1 MPWSNVV
8 AHDAQNGTRV
18 AAYALRRVD
27 ESVDMI
33 EERIR
38 IPFDDQGKRLS
49 TIEEAAYRRGFKSG
63 EAAGRAEGQKTIEAD
78 HAILLPLIT
87 EVERLKEVVLSAA
100 EDEIVKIALAAA
112 KHVLRR
118 EMQHPELLLEYVR
131 EAIRKIGQAQ
141 TLLIRVP
148 EQDLER
154 LTQER
159 AELMQL
165 AEGVDW
171 LKIESDRYLLP
182 GECIVEGNERVIDS
196 RLDSQMAAIE
206 KGLV

>member
-1 MPWSNVV
+1 MPWSKVV

-18 AAYALRRVD
+18 APYALRRVD
-27 ESVDMI
+27 EVV
-33 EERIR
+33 EERISV
-38 IPFDDQGKRLS
+38 PCDDQGKRLS
-49 TIEEAAYRRGFKSG
+49 AIEAAGYRRGFESG
-63 EAAGRAEGQKTIEAD
+63 QAEGRAQAQRIVDAD

-87 EVERLKEVVLSAA
+87 EVERLKEVVLIAA

-118 EMQHPELLLEYVR
+118 EMQHPDLLLEYVR

-148 EQDLER
+148 EQDFER
-154 LTQER
+154 LTRER
-159 AELMQL
+159 AQLVQL

-171 LKIESDRYLLP
+171 LKIEPDRYLLP
-182 GECIVEGNERVIDS
+182 GECIVEADERVIDS

-206 KGLV
+206 KGLS

>member
-1 MPWSNVV
+1 MPWSKVV

-18 AAYALRRVD
+18 ASYALRRVD
-27 ESVDMI
+27 APVDVI
-33 EERIR
+33 EERIP
-38 IPFDDQGKRLS
+38 IPHDDQGKRLS
-49 TIEEAAYRRGFKSG
+49 AIEEAAYRRGFASG
-63 EAAGRAEGQKTIEAD
+63 EVEGRLQGQKTVEAN
-78 HAILLPLIT
+78 HAILLPLMT
-87 EVERLKEVVLSAA
+87 EVARLKEVVLTAA
-100 EDEIVKIALAAA
+100 EDEIVKVALAAA